1 MPTVARYLAEL
12 GPRPIIPCTG
22 DPEHS
27 GRSCLHLG
35 ESPFAPLPRV
45 QDALRE
51 TASQVNA
58 YPDSSCRRVRE
69 KLAEYHPGLDPGQFV
84 CGNGSDEL
92 IDLVTLTYAG
102 GSGRVLSF
110 DPTFFVYQACTRR
123 HGAHYASIP
132 RDAKNDFA
140 FPEAEQL
147 TRGLVAHRPQVI
159 FLANPNNPT
168 GTLTPRKRIRE
179 LLNATQVEALVVVD
193 ECYFDFCGESVI
205 DLLPDAPNLLI
216 LRSLSKSG
224 SMAGLRFGYAI
235 GNREMIESL
244 ERAALIFPVNAM
256 AQAGAVAALE
266 SAEEIRLRAETIVRE
281 RERLAAMLRELG
293 LHVASSAANLLL
305 VASGDGVLPNESGRL
320 LAERGILVSDQT
332 HALDLGRTV
341 LRIGIG
347 TEQDSDRVVTALRD
361 MIEMSPN
368 GE

>member
-12 GPRPIIPCTG
+12 GPRPKIPCTR
-22 DPEHS
+22 DPQHP

-35 ESPFAPLPRV
+35 ESPFPPLPHV

-51 TASQVNA
+51 AAAQVNA

-69 KLAEYHPGLDPGQFV
+69 KLAEVHNGLDPDQFI
-84 CGNGSDEL
+84 CGNGSDDL
-92 IDLVTLTYAG
+92 IDLVVLTYAG
-102 GSGRVLSF
+102 SGGRVLSF
-110 DPTFFVYQACTRR
+110 DPTFFVYQACARR
-123 HGAHYASIP
+123 HGAHYTSIP
-132 RDAKNDFA
+132 RDANADFA
-140 FPEAEQL
+140 FPDTEQL

-168 GTLTPRKRIRE
+168 GTLTPRDRIRQ
-179 LLNATQVEALVVVD
+179 LLTATQVEALVVVD

-224 SMAGLRFGYAI
+224 SMAGLRFGYAV
-235 GNREMIESL
+235 GHRKTIETL
-244 ERAALIFPVNAM
+244 ERTALIFPVNVM
-256 AQAGAVAALE
+256 AQAAAIAALE

-281 RERLAAMLRELG
+281 RERLAAMLRKLG
-293 LHVASSAANLLL
+293 LHIAASAANLLL
-305 VASGDGVLPNESGRL
+305 VASGNGVLPKESGRL

-332 HALDLGRTV
+332 DALNLGRTV

-347 TEQDSDRVVTALRD
+347 TEEDSDRLVTALRE
-361 MIEMSPN
+361 MIETTPN